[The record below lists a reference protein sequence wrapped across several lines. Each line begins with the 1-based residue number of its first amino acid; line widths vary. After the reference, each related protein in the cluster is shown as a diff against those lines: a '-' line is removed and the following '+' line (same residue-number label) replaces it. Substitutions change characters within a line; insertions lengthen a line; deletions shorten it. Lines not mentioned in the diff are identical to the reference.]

1 MNRFTAV
8 PAWLV
13 ICTLSACAQPT
24 RITILHTN
32 DHHGRFWRNGDGEY
46 GLAARK
52 RLIDGVRAQVQAEG
66 GHVLLLDGGD
76 VNTGVPESDLQLAEP
91 DFKGMSAI
99 GYDAMAVGNHEFDKS
114 WADLQRQRLEWSSF
128 PWLSANIYH
137 AGRRMFEPYRIF
149 QLGPVRVAV
158 LGLTTEETTRTLSR
172 ERFPGVEVRTPA
184 GEAAALVPVLR
195 READVVVAATHMGH
209 YVDGRHGVNAPGD
222 VELARSVGG
231 IDLIVGGHSQNPVCM
246 LDATRRN
253 EDYRPGEPCAPD
265 RQNGT
270 WIVQAWEWGKYVG
283 RADFDYEAGRFRLVR
298 YGLLPVNLMKRGV
311 DAHGKPVKL
320 PPDTRIEEDAG
331 MLEFL
336 APYQQRGSD
345 SLLQP
350 VGRSDGAFDGERRHV
365 RSRPTSL
372 GRLITASMAEKTGA
386 DLAIVSAGGIRD
398 SLPSGVLTYR
408 DLLKVLPFGNRVVVA
423 TLNGSEL
430 EAYLRA
436 VLRMTPG
443 SGAFAQTFGVS
454 MVMASGEPK
463 DIRVQ
468 GHSIEPER
476 GYLLALSSFIAKG
489 GDGYPDLSQR
499 NVFDTGFV
507 DVEVLRE
514 FVARRPGLAS
524 RDFEPVG
531 GAPAQVP
538 PLGAR
543 AVAPTRRPLPVS
555 TAFDHPRPGR

>member
-1 MNRFTAV
+1 MKRFITV
-8 PAWLV
+8 LAWLV
-13 ICTLSACAQPT
+13 VCALSGCAHPT

-32 DHHGRFWRNGDGEY
+32 DHHGRFWRNGDDEY

-52 RLIDGVRAQVQAEG
+52 QLIDTVRAQVQAEG

-114 WADLQRQRLEWSSF
+114 LAALQRQRREWSSF
-128 PWLSANIYH
+128 PWLSANIYND
-137 AGRRMFEPYRIF
+137 GQRMFEPYRIF
-149 QLGPVRVAV
+149 RLGSVRVAV
-158 LGLTTEETTRTLSR
+158 LGLTTEDTAKTLSR
-172 ERFPGVEVRTPA
+172 ERFPGVEVRSPA

-195 READVVVAATHMGH
+195 READVIVAATHMGH
-209 YVDGRHGVNAPGD
+209 YVDGRHGVSAPGD
-222 VELARSVGG
+222 VELARAVGG

-246 LDATRRN
+246 LDTTHRN

-283 RADFDYEAGRFRLVR
+283 RADFDYQAGQFRLVR
-298 YGLLPVNLMKRGV
+298 YALLPVNLMTPGV
-311 DAHGKPVKL
+311 DAEGKPVKL
-320 PPDTRIEEDAG
+320 APQARIKEDAA
-331 MLEFL
+331 MLELL
-336 APYQQRGSD
+336 APYQQRGSA

-365 RSRPTSL
+365 RSRPTNL

-386 DLAIVSAGGIRD
+386 DLAIVSSGGIRD

-423 TLNGSEL
+423 TLKGSEL

-443 SGAFAQTFGVS
+443 SGAFAQTHGVS
-454 MVMASGEPK
+454 MVMQAGEPK
-463 DIRVQ
+463 DIRIQ
-468 GHSIEPER
+468 GHAIAPER
-476 GYLLALSSFIAKG
+476 SYRLALSSFIAKG
-489 GDGYPDLSQR
+489 GDGYPNLSPQS
-499 NVFDTGFV
+499 VVDTGFV
-507 DVEVLRE
+507 DVDVLRE
-514 FVARRPGLAS
+514 FVAKRPGLAS

-531 GAPAQVP
+531 GAAAQSSG
-538 PLGAR
+538 L
-543 AVAPTRRPLPVS
+543 
-555 TAFDHPRPGR
+555 

>member
-1 MNRFTAV
+1 MKRFIAV
-8 PAWLV
+8 LAWLFV
-13 ICTLSACAQPT
+13 CTLSGCAHPTHPT

-32 DHHGRFWRNGDGEY
+32 DHHGRFWRNGDDEY

-52 RLIDGVRAQVQAEG
+52 RLIESVRAQVRAEG

-76 VNTGVPESDLQLAEP
+76 VNTGVPESDLQQAEP

-114 WADLQRQRLEWSSF
+114 LAVLQRQRREWSSF
-128 PWLSANIYH
+128 PWLSANVYLD
-137 AGRRMFEPYRIF
+137 GQRMFEPYRIF
-149 QLGPVRVAV
+149 RVGPVRVAV
-158 LGLTTEETTRTLSR
+158 LGLTTDDTNKTLSR
-172 ERFPGVEVRTPA
+172 ERFPGVDVRAPA

-195 READVVVAATHMGH
+195 GQADVVIAATHMGH

-222 VELARSVGG
+222 VELARAVGG

-246 LDATRRN
+246 LDAVRRN

-265 RQNGT
+265 RQNGA

-283 RADFDYEAGRFRLVR
+283 RADFEYEAGQFRLVR
-298 YGLLPVNLMKRGV
+298 YALLPVNLMQRGIN
-311 DAHGKPVKL
+311 AEGKPVKL
-320 PPDTRIEEDAG
+320 PPQARIEEDAG
-331 MLEFL
+331 MLELL
-336 APYQQRGSD
+336 APFQQRGAET
-345 SLLQP
+345 LLQP
-350 VGRSDGAFDGERRHV
+350 VGRSDGAFDGERRNV

-372 GRLITASMAEKTGA
+372 GRLITASMLERTGA
-386 DLAIVSAGGIRD
+386 DLAIVSSGGIRD

-430 EAYLRA
+430 ETYLRA

-443 SGAFAQTFGVS
+443 SGAFAQTSGVS
-454 MVMASGEPK
+454 MVMEAGEPK

-468 GHSIEPER
+468 GHSIEPGR
-476 GYLLALSSFIAKG
+476 SYRLALSSFIAKG
-489 GDGYPDLSQR
+489 GDGYPALSLQE
-499 NVFDTGFV
+499 VVDTGFV
-507 DVEVLRE
+507 DVEVLRD
-514 FVARRPGLAS
+514 FVAKRPGLAS

-531 GAPAQVP
+531 AAAQSSG
-538 PLGAR
+538 L
-543 AVAPTRRPLPVS
+543 
-555 TAFDHPRPGR
+555 

>member
-1 MNRFTAV
+1 MKRFIV
-8 PAWLV
+8 VLAWLFV
-13 ICTLSACAQPT
+13 CTLSGCAHPTHPT

-32 DHHGRFWRNGDGEY
+32 DHHGRFWRNGDDEY

-52 RLIDGVRAQVQAEG
+52 RLIESVRAQVRAEG

-76 VNTGVPESDLQLAEP
+76 VNTGVPESDLQQAEP

-114 WADLQRQRLEWSSF
+114 LAVLQRQRREWSSF
-128 PWLSANIYH
+128 PWLSANVYLD
-137 AGRRMFEPYRIF
+137 GQRMFEPYRIF
-149 QLGPVRVAV
+149 RVGPVRVAV
-158 LGLTTEETTRTLSR
+158 LGLTTDDTTKTLSR
-172 ERFPGVEVRTPA
+172 ERFPGVDVRAPA

-195 READVVVAATHMGH
+195 GQADVVIAATHMGH

-222 VELARSVGG
+222 VELARAVGG

-246 LDATRRN
+246 LDAIRRN

-283 RADFDYEAGRFRLVR
+283 RADFEYEAGQFRLVR
-298 YGLLPVNLMKRGV
+298 YALLPVNLMQRGV
-311 DAHGKPVKL
+311 NAEGKPVKL
-320 PPDTRIEEDAG
+320 PPQARIEEDAG
-331 MLEFL
+331 MLELL
-336 APYQQRGSD
+336 APFQQRGAD
-345 SLLQP
+345 TLLQP
-350 VGRSDGAFDGERRHV
+350 VGRSDGAFDGERRNV

-372 GRLITASMAEKTGA
+372 GRLITASMLERTGA
-386 DLAIVSAGGIRD
+386 DLAIVSSGGIRD

-430 EAYLRA
+430 ETYLRA

-443 SGAFAQTFGVS
+443 SGAFAQTSGVS
-454 MVMASGEPK
+454 MLMEAGEPK

-468 GHSIEPER
+468 GHSIEPGR
-476 GYLLALSSFIAKG
+476 SYRLALSSFIAKG
-489 GDGYPDLSQR
+489 GDGYPALSQQD
-499 NVFDTGFV
+499 VVDTGFV
-507 DVEVLRE
+507 DVEVLRD
-514 FVARRPGLAS
+514 FVAKRPGLAS

-531 GAPAQVP
+531 GAAAQSSG
-538 PLGAR
+538 L
-543 AVAPTRRPLPVS
+543 
-555 TAFDHPRPGR
+555 